1 MKRREFLKASVAIGS
16 AWLVWRSQDATG
28 SALSLSG
35 SRVLGANED
44 IRIGVIGIG
53 SFIKIGGKGRGDIR
67 DFRKIPGVRVVALC
81 DCDHLLAN
89 RFDIN
94 QELLAL
100 GSMLIMDP
108 DKERF
113 IGPMSKE
120 ANRLISREYR
130 KPFVVSD
137 NV

>member
-1 MKRREFLKASVAIGS
+1 
-16 AWLVWRSQDATG
+16 
-28 SALSLSG
+28 
-35 SRVLGANED
+35 
-44 IRIGVIGIG
+44 
-53 SFIKIGGKGRGDIR
+53 
-67 DFRKIPGVRVVALC
+67 
-81 DCDHLLAN
+81 
-89 RFDIN
+89 
-94 QELLAL
+94 LLAL

-130 KPFVVSD
+130 KPFVVSA

>member
-1 MKRREFLKASVAIGS
+1 MPI
-16 AWLVWRSQDATG
+16 
-28 SALSLSG
+28 
-35 SRVLGANED
+35 N
-44 IRIGVIGIG
+44 IGVSPVSAVGDTAPG
-53 SFIKIGGKGRGDIR
+53 QHPAVPKIRQVIR
-67 DFRKIPGVRVVALC
+67 SEAELYESYERLI
-81 DCDHLLAN
+81 DHLFAN
-89 RFDIN
+89 RLDIN
-94 QELLAL
+94 QRLLAL

-130 KPFVVSD
+130 KPFVVSA

>member
-1 MKRREFLKASVAIGS
+1 MANISYQVGKHKTNNEIRQVI
-16 AWLVWRSQDATG
+16 RSETE
-28 SALSLSG
+28 LSESYDRL
-35 SRVLGANED
+35 
-44 IRIGVIGIG
+44 I
-53 SFIKIGGKGRGDIR
+53 
-67 DFRKIPGVRVVALC
+67 
-81 DCDHLLAN
+81 DHLLAN

-94 QELLAL
+94 KELLAL

>member
-1 MKRREFLKASVAIGS
+1 MANISYHVGKHKPNNEIRRVI
-16 AWLVWRSQDATG
+16 RSEVE
-28 SALSLSG
+28 LSESYDRL
-35 SRVLGANED
+35 
-44 IRIGVIGIG
+44 I
-53 SFIKIGGKGRGDIR
+53 
-67 DFRKIPGVRVVALC
+67 
-81 DCDHLLAN
+81 DHLLAN

-94 QELLAL
+94 KELLTL